1 MILPAGRKCYS
12 DKGSATE
19 ESGSLIHFGRFS
31 GCPQNYMIYTRLNRQ
46 TVPTVDIALRIEG
59 FDIFTVMNSTVT
71 DYLQQFRPIPAADR
85 NTILSFFKPEQA
97 EEGRFLSREGK
108 TCMHLYYI
116 CSGILRIVSTSD
128 KGTDRTHYF
137 YKENQICTIL
147 KSFDEGTAADAG
159 IQAACDAELL
169 VISRPRL
176 DELFA
181 TLPWL
186 KDVLDRV
193 FQRQLLEKVETRNAY
208 LGVDAETQ
216 YRLFV
221 ERQPDIALRVPMKDI
236 ASYLGITPQSL
247 SRIRRNIH

>member
-1 MILPAGRKCYS
+1 MIFPGMN
-12 DKGSATE
+12 G
-19 ESGSLIHFGRFS
+19 
-31 GCPQNYMIYTRLNRQ
+31 Q
-46 TVPTVDIALRIEG
+46 TVPTAAIGFRIEG
-59 FDIFTVMNSTVT
+59 FDIFTVMNSSVI
-71 DYLQQFRPIPAADR
+71 DYLQQFRPIPAGDR
-85 NTILSFFKPEQA
+85 DTILSFFTPEKA
-97 EEGRFLSREGK
+97 KEGRFLSREGK
-108 TCMHLYYI
+108 ICTHLYYV
-116 CSGILRIVSTSD
+116 CSGILRIVSTSE

-137 YKENQICTIL
+137 YRENQICTIL

-176 DELFA
+176 DELLA

-186 KDVLDRV
+186 KDVIDRA

>member
-1 MILPAGRKCYS
+1 MG
-12 DKGSATE
+12 
-19 ESGSLIHFGRFS
+19 F
-31 GCPQNYMIYTRLNRQ
+31 
-46 TVPTVDIALRIEG
+46 RIEG

-71 DYLQQFRPIPAADR
+71 DYLQQFRPISEADR
-85 NTILSFFKPEQA
+85 DTILSVFTPETV
-97 EEGRFLSREGK
+97 EEGQFLSREGK
-108 TCMHLYYI
+108 ICSQLYYI

-128 KGTDRTHYF
+128 KGTDKTHYF

-147 KSFDEGTAADAG
+147 KSFEEGTIADAG
-159 IQAACDAELL
+159 IQASCDAEVL
-169 VISRPRL
+169 VIARSGL
-176 DELFA
+176 SQLLA
-181 TLPWL
+181 SLPWL

-216 YRLFV
+216 YKLFV

>member
-1 MILPAGRKCYS
+1 
-12 DKGSATE
+12 
-19 ESGSLIHFGRFS
+19 
-31 GCPQNYMIYTRLNRQ
+31 MIYPGFYRQ
-46 TVPTVDIALRIEG
+46 TVPTVDIGFRIEG

-71 DYLQQFRPIPAADR
+71 DYLQQFRPLSAGEKD
-85 NTILSFFKPEQA
+85 TILSFFTTEKV

-116 CSGILRIVSTSD
+116 CSGILRIVSTSE

-137 YKENQICTIL
+137 YRENQICTIL
-147 KSFDEGTAADAG
+147 KSFDEGTTADAG

-169 VISRPRL
+169 VISRSQL
-176 DELFA
+176 DELFT

-221 ERQPDIALRVPMKDI
+221 ERQPDVALRVPMKDI

>member
-1 MILPAGRKCYS
+1 
-12 DKGSATE
+12 
-19 ESGSLIHFGRFS
+19 
-31 GCPQNYMIYTRLNRQ
+31 
-46 TVPTVDIALRIEG
+46 
-59 FDIFTVMNSTVT
+59 MNSTVT
-71 DYLQQFRPIPAADR
+71 DYLQQFRPIPAGDR
-85 NTILSFFKPEQA
+85 DAILSFFTPGKA

-108 TCMHLYYI
+108 VCSHLYYI

-137 YKENQICTIL
+137 YRENQICTIL
-147 KSFDEGTAADAG
+147 KSFDEGVAADAG

-169 VISRPRL
+169 VISKSRL
-176 DELFA
+176 DQLFA
-181 TLPWL
+181 TFPWM
-186 KDVLDRV
+186 KDVIDRV

-216 YRLFV
+216 YRIFV

-247 SRIRRNIH
+247 SRIRRKSR

>member
-1 MILPAGRKCYS
+1 
-12 DKGSATE
+12 
-19 ESGSLIHFGRFS
+19 
-31 GCPQNYMIYTRLNRQ
+31 
-46 TVPTVDIALRIEG
+46 
-59 FDIFTVMNSTVT
+59 MNSTVT
-71 DYLQQFRPIPAADR
+71 DYLHQFRPISEADR
-85 NTILSFFKPEQA
+85 DTILSFFTRETV
-97 EEGRFLSREGK
+97 EEGQFLSREGK
-108 TCMHLYYI
+108 ICTRLYYI
-116 CSGILRIVSTSD
+116 CRGLLRIVSTSD

-147 KSFDEGTAADAG
+147 KSFEEGTIADAG
-159 IQAACDAELL
+159 IQAACDGEVLA
-169 VISRPRL
+169 IAKPRL
-176 DELFA
+176 GQLFA
-181 TLPWL
+181 SLPWL

-216 YRLFV
+216 YRIFV